1 MTDQQPVPNAPVV
14 PSFWVE
20 SVETLRSFYLEQL
33 GFQHMMGIVG
43 KDGQLDFSI
52 VFRDDAMVMIGR
64 PQDRIEGTSP
74 QYPTRRPLELY
85 IYLKDIDAY
94 HAEVSK
100 RGVAIAEPLT
110 TQWWGDR
117 NFAVRDPYG
126 YQIWFGQT
134 VGDPVPPPGTKMI

>member
-64 PQDRIEGTSP
+64 PQDRVEGASP

-85 IYLKDIDAY
+85 VYLKDIDAY

-100 RGVAIAEPLT
+100 RGVPIAEPLT

-134 VGDPVPPPGTKMI
+134 VGDLVPPPGTKMI